1 MELTA
6 IGAALAII
14 QKKIGDLSGAIKDAK
29 AAASSANNAA
39 AAANNAAANYTG
51 LNEAEKTAKIT
62 DDMRYTILQAQ
73 IRRISD
79 DVEKLSQKVSAL
91 V

>member
-1 MELTA
+1 MDFPT

-29 AAASSANNAA
+29 AAASSANTAA
-39 AAANNAAANYTG
+39 AAANTAAAKYAG
-51 LNEAEKTAKIT
+51 LNEAEKTAKIA

-73 IRRISD
+73 VRGIAD
-79 DVEKLSQKVSAL
+79 EVEKLSKNLSAL